1 MGRHMAVHTQGKR
14 CRRMAQFSLHRLNV
28 IPALNCHDRV
38 GMLQVVELG
47 VRRKA
52 PLSGLSRP
60 QKIPGSV
67 RTRDFL
73 FFLSTGPLLFLCRT
87 AKIGLENIILGSV
100 WQAVTRHIPIRVG
113 SHSAQQSLTAPRTAR
128 VGSHPCH
135 WGRLLE
141 YITKERGSIPMKCFN
156 HPDQDAV
163 ATCQKC
169 GKGLCRE
176 CAAKYMPCMCDACVE
191 WEQNVEQQEKRWQE
205 VQRKQEYQDALVDTR
220 NEFIKTTVFGI
231 ITGLALSCFM
241 GSLEA
246 DFSMCVFMLIM
257 GFGVPFGWKFFTYL
271 QSFFPSMVIFGTI
284 FFWLVLIWIK
294 FGLSL
299 FFGIPAFIYQ
309 LIKTISVQHKINKKQ

>member
-1 MGRHMAVHTQGKR
+1 MVSRVFSFPGQVSPLFYPYCAIPGQADTLWMNFSILSALSLFHLGRHMAVHTQGKR
-14 CRRMAQFSLHRLNV
+14 CRRMAQVFLHRLNV

-113 SHSAQQSLTAPRTAR
+113 SHSAQQSLTALRTAR
-128 VGSHPCH
+128 AGSHPCH
-135 WGRLLE
+135 WGHLLE

-163 ATCQKC
+163 ATCQ
-169 GKGLCRE
+169 
-176 CAAKYMPCMCDACVE
+176 
-191 WEQNVEQQEKRWQE
+191 NVEKVYAESAQQNIC
-205 VQRKQEYQDALVDTR
+205 LVCAMPVL
-220 NEFIKTTVFGI
+220 N
-231 ITGLALSCFM
+231 
-241 GSLEA
+241 GSR
-246 DFSMCVFMLIM
+246 M
-257 GFGVPFGWKFFTYL
+257 
-271 QSFFPSMVIFGTI
+271 
-284 FFWLVLIWIK
+284 
-294 FGLSL
+294 
-299 FFGIPAFIYQ
+299 
-309 LIKTISVQHKINKKQ
+309 

>member
-1 MGRHMAVHTQGKR
+1 MVSRVFSLPGWPLPLLRDTRSGGYILNEVLHSVRAEPVSFGPSHGRVHTQGKC
-14 CRRMAQFSLHRLNV
+14 CRRMAQIFLHRLNV

-128 VGSHPCH
+128 AGSHPCH

-141 YITKERGSIPMKCFN
+141 YITKERGSIPTKCFN

-191 WEQNVEQQEKRWQE
+191 WEQNVEQQGKNDGRKCSECKSIKMRW
-205 VQRKQEYQDALVDTR
+205 
-220 NEFIKTTVFGI
+220 
-231 ITGLALSCFM
+231 
-241 GSLEA
+241 
-246 DFSMCVFMLIM
+246 
-257 GFGVPFGWKFFTYL
+257 
-271 QSFFPSMVIFGTI
+271 
-284 FFWLVLIWIK
+284 
-294 FGLSL
+294 
-299 FFGIPAFIYQ
+299 
-309 LIKTISVQHKINKKQ
+309 